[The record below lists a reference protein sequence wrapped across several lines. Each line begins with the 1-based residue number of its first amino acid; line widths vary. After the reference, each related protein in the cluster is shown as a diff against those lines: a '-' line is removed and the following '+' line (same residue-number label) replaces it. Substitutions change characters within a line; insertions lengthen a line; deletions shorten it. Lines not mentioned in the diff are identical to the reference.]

1 MNRNGMKRKK
11 TNEEPSASGAPD
23 RRRRLLVG
31 LAALA
36 GAASVVPRSAWA
48 QTGDLSGFE
57 RTLRSVRLWWNRLN
71 SEPDEGDREASD
83 STRYVAPAAPRPLT
97 WSDGDVS
104 LAWIGHSTFL
114 INFAGTIILT
124 DPVFSE
130 KVGISLLGM
139 GTIGLRRFVPPALG
153 FDAIPR
159 PDLVLVS
166 HAHMDHYD
174 IPSLKRLP
182 RDVPIIMARDTR
194 EFVKGVGF
202 SQLTELDWGETAAAG
217 GVHIEATPARHWGRR
232 YPWDRDRGYNGFL
245 LTKHGRTILFGGD
258 TAYTDGLAGALRG
271 RSVEVALLPIGGY
284 NPYIYSHAS
293 PEQAWTMFHEVGA
306 RYLAP
311 MHWRTFR
318 LSHERPFEPY
328 ERLSTAVNG
337 SRQKIAIHAVGDT
350 WTLPS

>member
-1 MNRNGMKRKK
+1 MRRKA
-11 TNEEPSASGAPD
+11 NEEQYSMTVPD
-23 RRRRLLVG
+23 RRRRLLLG

-48 QTGDLSGFE
+48 QTGDISNFD
-57 RTLRSVRLWWNRLN
+57 RTVRSIRTWWNRLN
-71 SEPDEGDREASD
+71 SEPDEGDREAAD
-83 STRYVAPAAPRPLT
+83 HARYVAASRPT
-97 WSDGDVS
+97 PGSWSDADIS

-114 INFAGTIILT
+114 INFAGTIVLT

-130 KVGISLLGM
+130 KVGISLLGL
-139 GTIGLRRFVPPALG
+139 GTIGLRRFVPPALT
-153 FDAIPR
+153 FDEIPR

-174 IPSLKRLP
+174 IPSLKRLS
-182 RDVPIIMARDTR
+182 RDVPIIMARDTA
-194 EFVKGVGF
+194 EFVNGVRF
-202 SQLTELDWGETAAAG
+202 SQLTEMDWGETAEVG
-217 GVHIEATPARHWGRR
+217 GVRIQATPARHWGRR
-232 YPWDRDRGYNGFL
+232 YPWDRDRGYNGFV
-245 LTKHGRTILFGGD
+245 LTKHGRTVLFGGD
-258 TAYTDGLAGALRG
+258 TAYTDRLASALRG
-271 RSVEVALLPIGGY
+271 KAPDVALLPIGGY

-293 PEQAWTMFHEVGA
+293 PEQAWTIFHEVGA
-306 RYLAP
+306 RYFVP

-337 SRQKIAIHAVGDT
+337 SRQNIALHAVGDT